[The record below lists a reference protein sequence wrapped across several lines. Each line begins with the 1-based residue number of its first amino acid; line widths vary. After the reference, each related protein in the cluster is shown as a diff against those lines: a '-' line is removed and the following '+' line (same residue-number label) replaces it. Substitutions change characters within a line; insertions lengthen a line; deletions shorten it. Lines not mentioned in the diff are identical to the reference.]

1 MAEASAVRPDTR
13 KKTVF
18 DNEDFDMAQTTQT
31 KTENTQ
37 DMFENANNS
46 FRSAIDAGMKF
57 QRDTF
62 DMMTKAF
69 NFGGFNFGDVNE
81 RVEENTTEAVN
92 MVRKNAEQTQKA
104 FDESCKNGLGMI
116 RKNFDMMKNE
126 DKDMVARATDMWTAG
141 FDALKSNVDTT
152 AKTATQVMET
162 YSEFVNKSATNMTK
176 KAGK

>member
-1 MAEASAVRPDTR
+1 
-13 KKTVF
+13 
-18 DNEDFDMAQTTQT
+18 MAQTTQT
-31 KTENTQ
+31 KTDGTK
-37 DMFENANNS
+37 DMFDNANDS

-69 NFGGFNFGDVNE
+69 NFGGFNCGDVNE

-104 FDESCKNGLGMI
+104 FDETCKSGLGMI
-116 RKNFDMMKNE
+116 RKNFDLMKTE
-126 DKDMVARATDMWTAG
+126 DKDLVSRATDMWTAG
-141 FDALKSNVDTT
+141 FDALKANVDTT

-162 YSEFVNKSATNMTK
+162 YSEFVNKSATK
-176 KAGK
+176 KADK